1 MNFLSSAL
9 TSLTGYSIPYTIKE
23 EIVSDQSPWKVY
35 NGTNPKQ
42 NNASVTVFEYNLK
55 TSNDG
60 MVAEAIKN
68 CFRKLKLVKFPCCIT
83 TLDFF
88 EFDDAM
94 LYIVTEPVI
103 PLLNYLKDH
112 SGKLNLDCKI
122 FGIYS
127 VAQAIQFLN
136 TKCNLVHGNISLD
149 SIYVN
154 PNTGDWKLFGFELLT
169 NLNSDPVQPL
179 YRLSSAIPSF
189 RNLASPEVLNQGIES
204 LKTVI
209 PFKLDSYM
217 FGELIYGIIQENYSL
232 PYSNLSAIKL
242 PARLSSGYKRLVN
255 PNINQRITVD
265 KFLMETMDFF
275 SHNLLIVFNNHLEEI
290 KFMKDEEKLAF
301 FKYELASIVGG
312 DEPNSNNNDSLTVFP
327 PGLLEGKLLE
337 ELISQFR
344 NLGKPQEYNPQNQE
358 TLAIILNY
366 ILRFGCGLP
375 NDQFSKI
382 IKPVLFG
389 AYLMADR
396 SIRLHLLNYLPNYV
410 DKLTDVEVQLKIF
423 YSMITGFQDSNFII
437 RENTLKSLDIIIDKI
452 SDKQVNQDLLKVLAK
467 SQFDPKPSI
476 RTNTI
481 ILIIR
486 ISKRIYSNS
495 KNNVLITALSKTLKD
510 TFTPCKMA
518 ALKGFESLIDEFSL
532 EEVCG
537 KILGHLAISLMDS
550 RSAKV
555 RDEAD
560 RIFKLYLSSVE
571 AHASDLPR
579 TEPDDDAEER
589 AFLKKFQPQAIKP
602 EETEANND
610 NTESSVGG
618 STGGAL
624 ASFGWN
630 MMSKLTP
637 KGQLNSEFNTST
649 PDLTRAPSP
658 NAQPIKPPT
667 IIPDKVSTTKPP
679 IVADF
684 DDDFGDEDGWDM
696 DDEPKVV
703 PTTTVK
709 KTTERVSKLKV
720 SNGNPPRRSR
730 PTATTTRSSG
740 LKLEKKKPGA
750 SLNLD
755 LSIDEDDGGW
765 GGEW

>member
-9 TSLTGYSIPYTIKE
+9 TSLTGYSIPYTIKD
-23 EIVSDQSPWKVY
+23 EIVTDQSPWKVY
-35 NGTNPKQ
+35 QGINPKQ
-42 NNASVTVFEYNLK
+42 NNAPVTVFEYNLK
-55 TSNDG
+55 SSGNAT
-60 MVAEAIKN
+60 VAEAVKN
-68 CFRKLKLVKFPCCIT
+68 SFRKLKLVKFPNCIT

-88 EFDDAM
+88 EFDNAM
-94 LYIVTEPVI
+94 LYIVTEPVV
-103 PLLNYLKDH
+103 PLLDYLKEH
-112 SGKLNLDCKI
+112 SGKLNLDCKV
-122 FGIYS
+122 FGLYS
-127 VAQAIQFLN
+127 VAQAIEFLN
-136 TKCNLVHGNISLD
+136 MKCNLVHGNIGLHSV
-149 SIYVN
+149 YVN

-169 NLNSDPVQPL
+169 NLNSDPAQPL
-179 YRLSSAIPSF
+179 YRFSSSIPSF
-189 RNLASPEVLNQGIES
+189 HNLASPEVLNQGVES

-209 PFKLDSYM
+209 PIKLDSYM
-217 FGELIYGIIQENYSL
+217 FGEFFFGVILENYSP
-232 PYSNLSAIKL
+232 PYNNLSAIKL
-242 PARLSSGYKRLVN
+242 PARLSSAYKRLVN
-255 PNINQRITVD
+255 ANINQRITVE
-265 KFLMETMDFF
+265 KFLQETIDFF
-275 SHNLLIVFNNHLEEI
+275 SNNLLIEFNNHLEEI

-312 DEPNSNNNDSLTVFP
+312 EDTPENDTLNVFP
-327 PGLLEGKLLE
+327 PGLLEGKLLD

-366 ILRFGCGLP
+366 ILRFGCALP
-375 NDQFSKI
+375 NEQFSKI

-389 AYLMADR
+389 AYSMADR
-396 SIRLHLLNYLPNYV
+396 SVRLHLLNYLPKYV
-410 DKLTDVEVQLKIF
+410 DKLTDLDVQLKIF

-437 RENTLKSLDIIIDKI
+437 RESTLKSLDIIIDKI

-476 RTNTI
+476 RTNTV

-518 ALKGFESLIDEFSL
+518 ALKGFETLIDEFSL

-571 AHASDLPR
+571 SHAADLPR
-579 TEPDDDAEER
+579 KEPDDDAEER
-589 AFLKKFQPQAIKP
+589 AFLKKFQPQAVKS
-602 EETEANND
+602 EETNADTNTNGEA
-610 NTESSVGG
+610 SGG
-618 STGGAL
+618 SAGGAL

-658 NAQPIKPPT
+658 TAQPAKPT
-667 IIPDKVSTTKPP
+667 ILTSAPARKPSV
-679 IVADF
+679 VADF
-684 DDDFGDEDGWDM
+684 DDNFGDEDGWDM
-696 DDEPKVV
+696 DEEPKVEPA
-703 PTTTVK
+703 PTPAPTVR
-709 KTTERVSKLKV
+709 KTADKFGKLRVTG
-720 SNGNPPRRSR
+720 GNPPRRTR
-730 PTATTTRSSG
+730 PTTTNKTSS

-750 SLNLD
+750 TLNLD
-755 LSIDEDDGGW
+755 LSVEDDDGGW